1 MNIAHSLEQ
10 ACRLFPDK
18 TALLFEEKQYTY
30 RQLDEMSNRIANG
43 LAGLGIGI
51 GERVA
56 LFLPNI
62 PAFLTAYYAIHK
74 LGAVVV
80 SINPKLKAD
89 EVAFILNDSG
99 ARAVFTTAS
108 LRAHIAERNAPALQ
122 HILIAEGAATVP
134 ETGPETAPEIGP
146 EIELDALMA
155 QASPLAQALDREADD
170 IAEILYTSG
179 TTGFPKGATHS
190 QGNLLFN
197 ARATVLTFRMRPAD
211 RVLLFLAAS
220 HNFGLNTVLT
230 PCVEACATL
239 VLQREFD
246 VEAATQAVAQHG
258 VTMFF
263 GVPTIF
269 TLLLEKADPA
279 KMRGVRFYMS
289 AAANLPLEIS
299 RKWQEKFGAVIGE
312 GYGLT
317 ECVLV
322 TYNHY
327 LKYRPGSI
335 GAPFVGLDMRI
346 VDENDRDVAPGELGE
361 VVIAGPNVM
370 PGYWQQ
376 PEATAAAIR
385 QGWFHT
391 GDIGRRDEDGYFYI
405 VDRVKDMVNVGGL
418 KVYPSEVEN
427 VLYTHPA
434 VREAAVY
441 AISHPVM
448 GEQVRAAVVL
458 AQPGAPDTGAITG
471 EAIIAFCRRHL
482 AEYKTPSVVELVAEL
497 PKSPTGKILKRVLR
511 EEAEQAEQANSAPK
525 SIRPRPGQ
533 RERQAAIESWLVTW
547 LARHFAVDAPRLPP
561 DGPLTAHGLTSVF
574 AVNLAQGLSDWLGEP
589 VQPVITFS
597 YPSIAALARHLAA
610 PADGGN
616 GDRPRPA
623 PAAPAVTGEEHPGPT
638 ASLSDAE
645 LAELLAAEI
654 AINQRR
660 GR

>member
-30 RQLDEMSNRIANG
+30 RQLDEKSNRIANG
-43 LAGLGIGI
+43 LAGLGIGK
-51 GERVA
+51 GERIA

-62 PAFLTAYYAIHK
+62 PAFLTAYYGIHK

-80 SINPKLKAD
+80 CINPRLKAD
-89 EVAFILNDSG
+89 EVGFILNDSG
-99 ARAVFTTAS
+99 TRAVITTAS
-108 LRAHIAERNAPALQ
+108 LRAHIVERNTPALH
-122 HILIAEGAATVP
+122 HILIAEGATR
-134 ETGPETAPEIGP
+134 EGEIG
-146 EIELDALMA
+146 LAALMA
-155 QASPLAQALDREADD
+155 QSSPQAQAVDREADD

-190 QGNLLFN
+190 QGNLRFN
-197 ARATVLTFRMRPAD
+197 ARATVLTFRMQPQD
-211 RVLLFLAAS
+211 TVLLFLAAS
-220 HNFGLNTVLT
+220 HNFGLHTILT

-239 VLQREFD
+239 LLQREFD
-246 VEAATQAVAQHG
+246 VEAVTQAVARHS
-258 VTMFF
+258 VSMFF

-269 TLLLEKADPA
+269 NLLLEKADPEQ
-279 KMRGVRFYMS
+279 MRAVRFYLS

-299 RKWQEKFGAVIGE
+299 RRWQEKFGAVIGE

-317 ECVLV
+317 ECFLV

-327 LKYRPGSI
+327 LQYRPGSI
-335 GAPFVGLDMRI
+335 GAPFVGLEMRV
-346 VDENDRDVAPGELGE
+346 VDEDDREVAPGELGE

-405 VDRVKDMVNVGGL
+405 VDRVKDMVNVGGQ

-458 AQPGAPDTGAITG
+458 AQPGAPDTGSVTDAVTG
-471 EAIIAFCRRHL
+471 EAIISFCRRHL

-497 PKSPTGKILKRVLR
+497 PKSPTGKILKRILR
-511 EEAEQAEQANSAPK
+511 EQAEQANSAPAPE

-533 RERQAAIESWLVTW
+533 RERRTAIESWLVAW
-547 LARHFAVDAPRLPP
+547 LARHLQVDAADIALDAPF
-561 DGPLTAHGLTSVF
+561 TEYGLTSIF
-574 AVNLAQGLSDWLGEP
+574 AVNLAQGLSDWLDEP
-589 VQPVITFS
+589 VQPVITFN
-597 YPSIAALARHLAA
+597 YPSIAALAHYLAA
-610 PADGGN
+610 PADGSN
-616 GDRPRPA
+616 GERPRPA
-623 PAAPAVTGEEHPGPT
+623 PASPAGTGEENPGAT

-660 GR
+660 SR